1 MPLKLS
7 GGWVAVVGWRWLG
20 GGGWVAVVG
29 WRWLGGGA
37 WPVMGVARCGC
48 GAEAE
53 FVVSDPMLMDKSGP
67 VGSHDLVLDEG
78 TLHDCSARNCLSCNR
93 VSAAPVP
100 SGKRSAKHAG
110 HDGRQREQHER
121 LARYRY
127 RL

>member
-1 MPLKLS
+1 LFGVAGVVVVGLGG
-7 GGWVAVVGWRWLG
+7 GGWVAVVGGRWLG

-67 VGSHDLVLDEG
+67 VGSHDLVLD
-78 TLHDCSARNCLSCNR
+78 TRTPPRLLCSKLL
-93 VSAAPVP
+93 
-100 SGKRSAKHAG
+100 
-110 HDGRQREQHER
+110 E
-121 LARYRY
+121 L
-127 RL
+127 